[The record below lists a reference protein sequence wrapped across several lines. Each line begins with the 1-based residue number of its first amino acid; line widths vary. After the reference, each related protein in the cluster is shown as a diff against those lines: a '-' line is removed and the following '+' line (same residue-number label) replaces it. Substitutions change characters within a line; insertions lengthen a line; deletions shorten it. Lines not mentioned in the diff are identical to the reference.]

1 MQQKVRFQIEGMTCQ
16 ACASRIEK
24 VLNKKDFVESAGVNF
39 ASEEAQVTFDDSKTS
54 AADIAKIIEKTGY
67 GAKEKTED
75 TLPQPEA
82 EHHIGWRLW
91 LLLAINIPFLIG
103 MAGMM
108 IGRHDWMIP
117 PLWQFVLAS
126 VVQLWLAV
134 PFYKSAWAS
143 IKGGLANM
151 DVLVTIGTVSVY
163 LYSVYMLF
171 YPIYTFFFSPHAAHG
186 MEHVYYHVYFEVGVM
201 VIGFVSL
208 GKYLEHRT
216 KKSSLN
222 SLGLLLKLTPTQVNV
237 QCDGEWKQLPIDQV
251 QIGDQIRANHGE
263 RIAADGIIESGSG
276 WADESHLTGE
286 SNPEEK
292 KAGGKVLAGALMTEG
307 SVVYRAT
314 QLGSQ
319 TLLGDMMNALSEAQG
334 SKAPIA
340 RVADKAAAVFVP
352 AVVGIA
358 LLTFIVTWLIKG
370 DWTVALMHAVAV
382 LVIACP
388 CALGLAT
395 PAAIMVGMG
404 KAVKHGIWFKDA
416 AAMEEAAHVDAVV
429 LDKTGTL
436 TEGKPQ
442 VAAVYCVP
450 DSGFDEDDL
459 YRIAAAV
466 EQNAAHPLAQ
476 AIVSA
481 TQARGLEIPTAKDAQ
496 TVVGAGITAEVE
508 GVGLVKAGKAE
519 FAELTLPKFSDGV
532 WDIASIVAVSV
543 DNKPIGAFALADALK
558 ADTAEAVGRLKK
570 HNIDVYIMSGD
581 NQGTVEYVAKQ
592 LGIAHAFGNMSPRD
606 KAAEVQKL
614 KAAGKTVAM
623 VGDGI
628 NDAPALAAA
637 NVSFAMKGGADVA
650 EHTASATLMQH
661 SVNQLAD
668 ALLVSQATLKN
679 IKQNLFFAFFYNIL
693 GIPLAAL
700 GFLNPVIAGAA
711 MAASSVSVLGNA
723 LRLKRVNIE

>member
-237 QCDGEWKQLPIDQV
+237 QRDGEWKQLPIDQV

-352 AVVGIA
+352 TVVGIA
-358 LLTFIVTWLIKG
+358 LLTFIVTWLIKS

-450 DSGFDEDDL
+450 DSGFDEEAL
-459 YRIAAAV
+459 YRIAASI
-466 EQNAAHPLAQ
+466 EQNAAHPLAR

-481 TQARGLEIPTAKDAQ
+481 ARARGLEIPAAQNAQ
-496 TVVGAGITAEVE
+496 TIVGAGITAEVE

-711 MAASSVSVLGNA
+711 MAASSVSVLSNA

>member
-82 EHHIGWRLW
+82 ENHIGWRLW
-91 LLLAINIPFLIG
+91 LLLAINIPFLVG
-103 MAGMM
+103 MTGMM

-117 PLWQFVLAS
+117 PLWQFALAS

-151 DVLVTIGTVSVY
+151 DVLVTIGTVSIY

-186 MEHVYYHVYFEVGVM
+186 MEHAYYHVYFEAGVM

-208 GKYLEHRT
+208 GKFLEHRT

-237 QCDGEWKQLPIDQV
+237 QREGEWKQLPIDQV
-251 QIGDQIRANHGE
+251 QIGDLIRANHGE

-358 LLTFIVTWLIKG
+358 LLTFIATWLVKG

-436 TEGKPQ
+436 TEGRPQ

-450 DSGFDEDDL
+450 DSGFDEDAL

-466 EQNAAHPLAQ
+466 EQNAAHPLAR

-481 TQARGLEIPTAKDAQ
+481 AQARGLEIPSAQNAQ

-519 FAELTLPKFSDGV
+519 FAELTLPKLSDGV

-558 ADTAEAVGRLKK
+558 ADTAEAIGRLKK

-711 MAASSVSVLGNA
+711 MAASSVSVLSNA